1 MTPRSARELA
11 LAALHEWRRGE
22 RFADTILARLL
33 ASSDLGGADRAFVTE
48 LFYGILRNVTLI
60 DFWIDQLRSG
70 RLDQNARDLLRL
82 GIYQLFFLETPAHAA
97 LFETVELAGPGIRSL
112 INGILRNAVRRKD
125 SLREEATRQ
134 ALSVQSSHPE
144 FLLERWTRNFGAD
157 QTAALCEWN
166 NGPAPI
172 YARINRLKISDEE
185 FLAKVGSVRCAD
197 RTRQRGVPTK
207 ENFVRLTSIPIDAL
221 AQGHCYI
228 QDPSTAPACEL
239 LAPQPGENVLDACAA
254 PGGKT
259 AYLAELMKNRGSIVA
274 SDRDAQR
281 IRTLEEN
288 LQRLGVEIVR
298 SIQHDWS
305 ASEPP
310 AGLAATASFDRILVD
325 APCSNTGV
333 MRRRVDLR
341 WRLTSK
347 DFSRMAGEQLRIL
360 RAVIPLL
367 KPGGTL
373 VYSTCSI
380 EPEEN
385 EKTVRAALSEFPFL
399 DLATE
404 VSLLPFRDGF
414 DGAYAAKLTRV
425 R

>member
-33 ASSDLGGADRAFVTE
+33 ASSDLGGPDRAFATE
-48 LFYGILRNVTLI
+48 LFYGVLRNVTLV

-82 GIYQLFFLETPAHAA
+82 GIYQLFFLDTPAHAA
-97 LFETVELAGPGIRSL
+97 VFETVELAGPGIRSL
-112 INGILRNAVRRKD
+112 INGILRNAVRKKS
-125 SLREEATRQ
+125 SLDEEATRQ
-134 ALSVQSSHPE
+134 PLSVRSSHPA
-144 FLLERWTRNFGAD
+144 FLLDRWTRNFGRD

-166 NGPAPI
+166 NRPAPI

-185 FLAKVGSVRCAD
+185 FLAKVGLARCAD
-197 RTRQRGVPTK
+197 QTP
-207 ENFVRLTSIPIDAL
+207 NFVRLTSIPNDAL
-221 AQGHCYI
+221 AAGECYI

-239 LAPQPGENVLDACAA
+239 LAPQPGEDVLDACAA

-274 SDRDAQR
+274 CDRDAQR

-288 LQRLGVEIVR
+288 LQRLGVGIARLIE
-298 SIQHDWS
+298 HDWTT
-305 ASEPP
+305 AEPAADLP
-310 AGLAATASFDRILVD
+310 AIPSFDRILVD

-341 WRLTSK
+341 WRLTPK

-385 EKTVRAALSEFPFL
+385 QETVRAFIRELPFL
-399 DLATE
+399 DLTME

-414 DGAYAAKLTRV
+414 DGAYAAKLTRG